1 MIGVVIVTHGNFSE
15 EILKSAELIVGKQEK
30 VIALTLNY
38 GDDVEELKEKIRE
51 SILEVDN
58 GQGVVVLTDVFG
70 GSPSNATCFNM
81 KKLKFRAVTGIN
93 MPILLELFSFRKE
106 LELDELIRKI
116 ILAGK
121 DGIIDLHNALGTQP

>member
-70 GSPSNATCFNM
+70 SSPSNATCFNM

-93 MPILLELFSFRKE
+93 MPMLLELFSFRKE

>member
-93 MPILLELFSFRKE
+93 MPMLLELFSFRKE